1 MNQILITGDER
12 VTEKVKKQ
20 KNVLPI
26 NGITV
31 FYAIS
36 IIILG
41 ICMISGSVYAK
52 GKINETV
59 EASIIPTISVER
71 NEDDKTL
78 QIVVTHIRGIK
89 NITYQWNDDETVMID
104 AQNKKEIN
112 KTIDLIGG
120 KNTIKIIATEENGQ
134 TSTLEKTFIVGNIP
148 EIKLEAVS
156 NGVKVIVTSEV
167 EIDYLEYSWDD
178 TEKHKIDVGEK
189 KYEGIINTPKGQ
201 HTLKIEV
208 VDENNMK
215 ANKTQVVVG
224 DTEPIVN
231 VKPQLVNGK
240 VAFVIDAEDDE
251 KITTIEL
258 THNGGEKQVI
268 NVNEKTYHKE
278 IIMTEGETNTLI
290 ITATNI
296 NGLPKTRRVKFDN
309 K

>member
-1 MNQILITGDER
+1 VNQILITGDER

-20 KNVLPI
+20 KDVLPI
-26 NGITV
+26 NGIVV

-41 ICMISGSVYAK
+41 ICLISGSVYAK

-59 EASIIPTISVER
+59 EASIRPTIYVER

-78 QIVVTHIRGIK
+78 QIAVTHIRGIK
-89 NITYQWNDDETVMID
+89 NITYQWNDDEIVMVD
-104 AQNKKEIN
+104 TQNKKEIN

-148 EIKLEAVS
+148 EIKLEAVA
-156 NGVKVIVTSEV
+156 NGVKLIVKSDV

-178 TEKHKIDVGEK
+178 GEKQKIDVGVKE
-189 KYEGIINTPKGQ
+189 YEGIINTPKGQ

-208 VDENNMK
+208 VDINGMK

-258 THNGGEKQVI
+258 THNGGEKEVI

>member
-1 MNQILITGDER
+1 MNQILVTGDER
-12 VTEKVKKQ
+12 VKEKVRKQ
-20 KNVLPI
+20 KHVLPV
-26 NGITV
+26 NGIIV

-59 EASIIPTISVER
+59 EASIRPVISVER
-71 NEDDKTL
+71 NEDDNTL
-78 QIVVTHIRGIK
+78 QIAVTHIRGIK
-89 NITYQWNDDETVMID
+89 NITYQWNDEEEVMINT
-104 AQNKKEIN
+104 QNKKDIS

-120 KNTIKIIATEENGQ
+120 ENTLKIIATEENGQ
-134 TSTLEKTFIVGNIP
+134 TTTLEKTFIVGNIP
-148 EIKLEAVS
+148 EIKLEAVA
-156 NGVKVIVTSEV
+156 NGVKVTATSEV
-167 EIDYLEYSWDD
+167 KIDYIEYSWDD
-178 TEKHKIDVGEK
+178 GEKQKIDVDVEE
-189 KYEGIINTPKGQ
+189 YEGIINTPKGE

-208 VDENNMK
+208 VDINKMK

-224 DTEPIVN
+224 DTEPT
-231 VKPQLVNGK
+231 VKVQPQLINGK

-251 KITTIEL
+251 KITTIEVI
-258 THNGGEKQVI
+258 HNGGEKQVI
-268 NVNEKTYHKE
+268 NVNAKTYHKE

-290 ITATNI
+290 ITVTNI